1 MVLPSLSS
9 PWTLLAVWPSVWL
22 AAVADSNINMIM
34 RRIEAYTQCR
44 HTNDSGHLGCPSL
57 FNEFVCIPP
66 ANRDMEVL
74 VPCLSTGGMAKY
86 FCDSD
91 GQWIDREDYKT
102 VCRERPGTD
111 SFEHDGEL
119 IADVV
124 GNNGNVPW
132 EPFRP
137 GEEAEIKYEY
147 FKVCL
152 KEVLLAPRRKT
163 DDTLF
168 CERHFDGWGCWA
180 DTDAGL
186 TAFISCPPF
195 IPGFIQKLKATKVC
209 SANGTWAY
217 NPSTRRHRWADYS
230 GCVSAHK
237 LRLSEIGVNI
247 YISGY
252 TISLIALSFSLAIFF
267 YFRSALHC
275 VRITIHK
282 NLFASFIINN
292 LCWLAWYIEASKET
306 FLVDNSLTCQ
316 LLHVITHYFL
326 LSNYFWMFNEGLY
339 LYTVLV
345 FSFVSEK
352 KLIYYFYLIGWV
364 LPAVIIIAYALPR
377 ALDPTASGS
386 CWTDAS
392 TVYTFV
398 LSIPITLSIV
408 VNFVFLI
415 NIVRLLWSKLKA
427 PGQTSTSQQ
436 ANESSV
442 PIRAIRA
449 TLILLPLLGLHY
461 IFTPFRPG
469 FNSSFYEAYEIYSAV
484 TTSFQGLA
492 VAILFCLCNQEV
504 VAQVRRKVQLT
515 SCFKHRYMQ
524 CSTNGQLAC
533 TQASVH
539 HGQHRASTV
548 GSLL

>member
-1 MVLPSLSS
+1 MTLRAFLPALVIAAALHRTAADLSVN
-9 PWTLLAVWPSVWL
+9 L
-22 AAVADSNINMIM
+22 MM
-34 RRIEAYTQCR
+34 RRIEAFVQCQ
-44 HTNDSGHLGCPSL
+44 HSNDSIGHEHCPAM
-57 FNEFVCIPP
+57 FNDFVCIPP
-66 ANRDMEVL
+66 AARGSDVL
-74 VPCLSTGGMAKY
+74 VRCLSSGGMAKY
-86 FCDSD
+86 LCDSD
-91 GQWIDREDYKT
+91 GQWRDLHDYPK
-102 VCRERPGTD
+102 VCREQPATE
-111 SFEHDGEL
+111 SFANDRAL
-119 IADVV
+119 ILDVV
-124 GNNGNVPW
+124 GSNGNAPW

-137 GEEAEIKYEY
+137 GEEAEVKQEY

-163 DDTLF
+163 GGAY

-180 DTDAGL
+180 DTEAGL
-186 TAFISCPPF
+186 TAYISCPPF
-195 IPGFIQKLKATKVC
+195 IPGFIQKLRATKVC
-209 SANGTWAY
+209 TANGTWAY
-217 NPSTRRHRWADYS
+217 NPATHRHRWADYS

-252 TISLIALSFSLAIFF
+252 TISLIALSFSLGIFF
-267 YFRSALHC
+267 YFRSSLHC

-316 LLHVITHYFL
+316 IMHVITHYFL

-339 LYTVLV
+339 LHTVLV

-352 KLIYYFYLIGWV
+352 KLIYYFYLIGWI
-364 LPAVIIIAYALPR
+364 LPAIIIMAYALPR
-377 ALDPTASGS
+377 SLDRAASGS

-392 TVYTFV
+392 TIYTFV

-408 VNFVFLI
+408 INFVFLI
-415 NIVRLLWSKLKA
+415 NIVRVLWSKLKA
-427 PGQTSTSQQ
+427 PAQTSTSQHT
-436 ANESSV
+436 NESSV

-484 TTSFQGLA
+484 TTSFQ
-492 VAILFCLCNQEV
+492 VSHIRN
-504 VAQVRRKVQLT
+504 
-515 SCFKHRYMQ
+515 SCY
-524 CSTNGQLAC
+524 
-533 TQASVH
+533 
-539 HGQHRASTV
+539 
-548 GSLL
+548 

>member
-1 MVLPSLSS
+1 M
-9 PWTLLAVWPSVWL
+9 TLLPLYSLCTLWCCAIGL
-22 AAVADSNINMIM
+22 AATDQNVNLMM
-34 RRIEAYTQCR
+34 RRIEGYVLCHQA
-44 HTNDSGHLGCPSL
+44 NDSNQSGCPSY
-57 FNEFVCIPP
+57 FNGFVCIPP
-66 ANRDMEVL
+66 AAKKTDVL
-74 VPCLSTGGMAKY
+74 VRCLSTGGVARY
-86 FCDSD
+86 VCSENGNWVD
-91 GQWIDREDYKT
+91 IEDYKMKCHEKT
-102 VCRERPGTD
+102 ASGSYEYD
-111 SFEHDGEL
+111 NEL
-119 IADVV
+119 IQDVAGTAV
-124 GNNGNVPW
+124 KVPW
-132 EPFRP
+132 EPFRA
-137 GEEAEIKYEY
+137 GEEAEVKQEY

-152 KEVLLAPRRKT
+152 KEILLAPRREPNT
-163 DDTLF
+163 GIY

-186 TAFISCPPF
+186 IGSINCPPF

-209 SANGTWAY
+209 TTNGTWAY
-217 NPSTRRHRWADYS
+217 NLNTRRHRWADYS
-230 GCVSAHK
+230 GCVSTHK

-247 YISGY
+247 YFSGY
-252 TISLIALSFSLAIFF
+252 IVSLIALSFSLAIFF
-267 YFRSALHC
+267 YFRSVLHC

-339 LYTVLV
+339 LHTVLV

-352 KLIYYFYLIGWV
+352 RLIYYLYLIGWV
-364 LPAVIIIAYALPR
+364 LPAIIIIAYAVPR
-377 ALDPTASGS
+377 ALDPMASGS

-408 VNFVFLI
+408 VNFLFLI
-415 NIVRLLWSKLKA
+415 NIVRVLWSKLKA

-436 ANESSV
+436 ESSV

-461 IFTPFRPG
+461 ISTPFRPG
-469 FNSSFYEAYEIYSAV
+469 FNSAFYEAYEIYSAV

-504 VAQVRRKVQLT
+504 VAQVRRKIQLT

-524 CSTNGQLAC
+524 CSTNGQPAC
-533 TQASVH
+533 VQASVH
-539 HGQHRASTV
+539 HDQHRASTV
-548 GSLL
+548 GSIL